1 MGSIR
6 ICTGVAMLWSLL
18 NCLGTQAIAST
29 GQAIVLFDP
38 VYDSKINAN
47 PREQVEDYLK
57 QNSGKFHL
65 DANLANIKFIKKQT
79 SLIGTHYTY
88 QQMVGSLPLAD
99 SEIKVSIDKATGKI
113 YRVYSNTK
121 DASKAV
127 AQKKSITER
136 QAYDIAWNHLKVSGK
151 LLHAPRAH
159 LRYLYLNY
167 EVRMSYSIHL
177 PVSEPHG
184 YWIYEIDAVNGNV
197 LDYKDHR
204 VHLSKSKRK
213 PTYGPRQLGPMVSR
227 QQAFLNFYSQPRSKP
242 ESVLNASG
250 SGLVFDP
257 DPRTSLNNAN
267 LQDNSSPEEFNQAYK
282 TIILKDISQSNGR
295 FSLSGP
301 WVTIDDFD
309 PPTNPPSTSPN
320 GKWTQ
325 KRGDNAFNDVMTY
338 YHIDKNQ
345 RYIQSLGF
353 IDETGIQQTSI
364 RIDSDGANG
373 ADNSYY
379 QPSTNTISFGHGCVD
394 DNEDADVIL
403 HEYGHAIHHS
413 INENWNGGDTGA
425 IGEGFGDYWAG
436 SYSYSFPE
444 GQIYFPDQVFSWDG
458 HGEGSPCWPGRT
470 MNAVG
475 LSYDHTRNYGAHE
488 PIEGGYQSD
497 ELWSTPI
504 FQSLK
509 QLMDAGVSR
518 EDVDRIILESHFGLG
533 SGIKMRDLAMATVQ
547 TARTLYGEGIH
558 ADILIS
564 NFSKVNI
571 LEIPHVALA
580 LTPQFMETGTNGA
593 PDPGE
598 TISINLGVTNTGTLK
613 ATAISGT
620 IAGSE
625 QFDVISGQSQWPD
638 IDIGETA
645 SNLEPLK
652 GTISPDLEC
661 GEIVQVEVILKS
673 KEIDSTSKFFKIETG
688 VADGAKSADNPDLD
702 IPDNDAA
709 GVSTSLEVTAQNH
722 VVTGRFTVQVNLEH
736 TYVGDLI
743 LTLVSPQG
751 TSIVLHDRSGG
762 NQDNLVGVYPESLTP
777 SEDLGKLKGEKL
789 SGTWTLRVSDREG
802 LDAGK
807 IVSWGIED
815 IVGYQCDQT

>member
-1 MGSIR
+1 
-6 ICTGVAMLWSLL
+6 
-18 NCLGTQAIAST
+18 
-29 GQAIVLFDP
+29 
-38 VYDSKINAN
+38 
-47 PREQVEDYLK
+47 
-57 QNSGKFHL
+57 
-65 DANLANIKFIKKQT
+65 
-79 SLIGTHYTY
+79 
-88 QQMVGSLPLAD
+88 
-99 SEIKVSIDKATGKI
+99 
-113 YRVYSNTK
+113 
-121 DASKAV
+121 
-127 AQKKSITER
+127 
-136 QAYDIAWNHLKVSGK
+136 
-151 LLHAPRAH
+151 
-159 LRYLYLNY
+159 
-167 EVRMSYSIHL
+167 
-177 PVSEPHG
+177 
-184 YWIYEIDAVNGNV
+184 
-197 LDYKDHR
+197 
-204 VHLSKSKRK
+204 
-213 PTYGPRQLGPMVSR
+213 
-227 QQAFLNFYSQPRSKP
+227 
-242 ESVLNASG
+242 
-250 SGLVFDP
+250 
-257 DPRTSLNNAN
+257 
-267 LQDNSSPEEFNQAYK
+267 
-282 TIILKDISQSNGR
+282 
-295 FSLSGP
+295 
-301 WVTIDDFD
+301 
-309 PPTNPPSTSPN
+309 
-320 GKWTQ
+320 
-325 KRGDNAFNDVMTY
+325 
-338 YHIDKNQ
+338 
-345 RYIQSLGF
+345 
-353 IDETGIQQTSI
+353 
-364 RIDSDGANG
+364 
-373 ADNSYY
+373 
-379 QPSTNTISFGHGCVD
+379 
-394 DNEDADVIL
+394 
-403 HEYGHAIHHS
+403 
-413 INENWNGGDTGA
+413 
-425 IGEGFGDYWAG
+425 
-436 SYSYSFPE
+436 
-444 GQIYFPDQVFSWDG
+444 
-458 HGEGSPCWPGRT
+458 
-470 MNAVG
+470 
-475 LSYDHTRNYGAHE
+475 
-488 PIEGGYQSD
+488 
-497 ELWSTPI
+497 
-504 FQSLK
+504 
-509 QLMDAGVSR
+509 MDAGVSR